1 MITTLIVVI
10 SVLSDQISKY
20 YAADLLRDAG
30 SVPFVPGV
38 LSLRYHENSG
48 AAWGILAD
56 HRWVFM
62 SVSVVAILAI
72 IGYMVY
78 TRKEKKDVFLRL
90 ALPLFLGGGI
100 GNMIDRV
107 RFGYVVDFLE
117 FDFID
122 FPIFNVADSCVTVA
136 AVLVLIYLV
145 RDLTREARQKKERHD
160 NA

>member
-10 SVLSDQISKY
+10 SVLLDQISKY
-20 YAADLLRDAG
+20 YAADTLGDAG

-107 RFGYVVDFLE
+107 RLGYVVDFLE